1 MSCCPVAA
9 GFFAGGIAGALAG
22 KVSDSGIVR
31 GAGLGAV
38 AGAVLSVEILE
49 ASRELLHLG
58 RPGSRRSSLM
68 VSYYSLG
75 YLFLFLSISCS
86 LVHEFRPAKVQR
98 CSSS

>member
-1 MSCCPVAA
+1 M

-22 KVSDSGIVR
+22 KASDSGIVR

-49 ASRELLHLG
+49 ASRELLRLG

-68 VSYYSLG
+68 VNY
-75 YLFLFLSISCS
+75 
-86 LVHEFRPAKVQR
+86 
-98 CSSS
+98 